1 MVAILVHV
9 PTDRETPWHWRDGG
23 EPLEMSDIIV
33 QAIVSRPNGGAM
45 THYIAHDL
53 FRGGLVDAAARL
65 TARGQAIRSAYLAR
79 TEAQA

>member
-1 MVAILVHV
+1 MVAILAHV

-33 QAIVSRPNGGAM
+33 QAIVSRPNGGAL
-45 THYIAHDL
+45 TPAILRDL
-53 FRGGLVDAAARL
+53 KLGGLISDTAGL